1 LQRPKR
7 IIAVATIPRS
17 GVGKTL
23 RRTLVA
29 GEFDTLA
36 DTGGDHA

>member
-1 LQRPKR
+1 V
-7 IIAVATIPRS
+7 IAVDAIPRS

-29 GEFDTLA
+29 GEFDSRGEA
-36 DTGGDHA
+36 GG